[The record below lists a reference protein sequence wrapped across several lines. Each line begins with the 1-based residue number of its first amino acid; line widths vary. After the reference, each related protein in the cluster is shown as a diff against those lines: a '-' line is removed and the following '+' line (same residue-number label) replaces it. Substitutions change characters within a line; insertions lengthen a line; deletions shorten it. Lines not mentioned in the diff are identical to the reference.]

1 MSSDHTRRELVRT
14 LSAAGL
20 LGFLGGTGTYAALTD
35 GAIFEGSLLE
45 TGALDLEVAAA
56 SVDDASVPPPTG
68 YADGE
73 TVQLSLPELRP
84 GDEGVVS
91 VAVRSCDSPAR
102 VWLRTP
108 LAATGPL
115 ADALAVTLD
124 ARVPGGAAE
133 RRLFEGSLAGL
144 TDALAD
150 GTLLGRGGT
159 ATAEFEYDDRRGT
172 FAVEAGDG
180 RVLADDP
187 PRLRVG
193 DGDAAT
199 TVELRDVTYEDGEEI
214 VAVDVVAVDGG
225 GVTAATL
232 TGGGGPGVDRTATY
246 TPAGCADR
254 LTGVTPPDNPRSG
267 GTFGLSGLSL
277 TVCGPATCLGCAP
290 GRLDLGWR
298 LPSDAPATVGGE
310 TATLELAF
318 EARQC
323 RHTTPENPW

>member
-20 LGFLGGTGTYAALTD
+20 LGFLGGTGTYAVLTD

-56 SVDDASVPPPTG
+56 SVNDASAPPPTA

-73 TVQLSLPELRP
+73 TVRLSLPGLQP

-108 LAATGPL
+108 LDATGPL
-115 ADALAVTLD
+115 AEALAVTLD
-124 ARVPGGAAE
+124 AQVPGDTAE
-133 RRLFEGSLAGL
+133 QRLFEGSLAGL
-144 TDALAD
+144 TDGLAD
-150 GTLLGRGGT
+150 GTLLGHAETT
-159 ATAEFEYDDRRGT
+159 ADTPEYGDTA
-172 FAVEAGDG
+172 
-180 RVLADDP
+180 
-187 PRLRVG
+187 
-193 DGDAAT
+193 
-199 TVELRDVTYEDGEEI
+199 
-214 VAVDVVAVDGG
+214 
-225 GVTAATL
+225 
-232 TGGGGPGVDRTATY
+232 
-246 TPAGCADR
+246 
-254 LTGVTPPDNPRSG
+254 
-267 GTFGLSGLSL
+267 
-277 TVCGPATCLGCAP
+277 ATCLGCAP

-298 LPSDAPATVGGE
+298 LPVDAPPTVGGE

>member
-56 SVDDASVPPPTG
+56 SVDDASAPPPTG
-68 YADGE
+68 YTDGE
-73 TVQLSLPELRP
+73 TVQLSLPGLQP

-115 ADALAVTLD
+115 AEALAVTLD
-124 ARVPGGAAE
+124 TQVPGDTAE

-150 GTLLGRGGT
+150 GTLLGRGE
-159 ATAEFEYDDRRGT
+159 ATSG
-172 FAVEAGDG
+172 
-180 RVLADDP
+180 
-187 PRLRVG
+187 
-193 DGDAAT
+193 
-199 TVELRDVTYEDGEEI
+199 
-214 VAVDVVAVDGG
+214 
-225 GVTAATL
+225 
-232 TGGGGPGVDRTATY
+232 
-246 TPAGCADR
+246 TPASDGS
-254 LTGVTPPDNPRSG
+254 T
-267 GTFGLSGLSL
+267 
-277 TVCGPATCLGCAP
+277 ATCLGCAP

-298 LPSDAPATVGGE
+298 LPSDAPATVGEE